1 MRQSHYVQQTKTCET
16 YIDTVEKEHTTYP
29 EHNTSHFENVS
40 NITINSDSVT
50 LQKKKT
56 RARNIIKKVV
66 SKIVISLSTKMSRIR
81 V

>member
-50 LQKKKT
+50 LQKKKK
-56 RARNIIKKVV
+56 RERG
-66 SKIVISLSTKMSRIR
+66 ISSRRLSVKLSYPSQQK
-81 V
+81 